1 MAKWKLSLNS
11 LKLSRNLFH
20 FAFFEFIAL
29 LRFVWST
36 QKRQTGTYT
45 VVKEKKSFEGTL

>member
-1 MAKWKLSLNS
+1 MAKWKLRLNI
-11 LKLSRNLFH
+11 LNLFRILFH

-29 LRFVWST
+29 LSFLWST

-45 VVKEKKSFEGTL
+45 VVKEKK